1 MSLPIIC
8 VRVERVGAVIALYFL
23 TQSGSLGAVDVEG
36 QVALLL
42 VWTVVVEDHSVRAEA
57 FLNDAI
63 GARIVLV
70 ALRRVS
76 EEAVRLGAFVRKE
89 FVVVGRR
96 RSRCLCP

>member
-8 VRVERVGAVIALYFL
+8 VRVEREGAIIALYFL
-23 TQSGSLGAVDVEG
+23 TQSGPLGAVDVEG

-42 VWTVVVEDHSVRAEA
+42 VGAVVVEDHSIRAQT

-70 ALRRVS
+70 ALRRIS
-76 EEAVRLGAFVRKE
+76 EEAVRLRAVVRKE

>member
-8 VRVERVGAVIALYFL
+8 VRVEREGEILLCDFL

-42 VWTVVVEDHSVRAEA
+42 VWAVVVEDHSVRAEA

-70 ALRRVS
+70 AL
-76 EEAVRLGAFVRKE
+76 
-89 FVVVGRR
+89 
-96 RSRCLCP
+96 